1 MRKITKGGAM
11 GGIKRATQALPKGRI
26 TPGYKMP
33 DMKIKTSTPTTMP
46 KKKTLP
52 KKGMPMNYKNPK
64 YRPSNGVGVG
74 M

>member
-1 MRKITKGGAM
+1 MIKKIMKGGKAAM
-11 GGIKRATQALPKGRI
+11 KMAVPKGRI

-33 DMKIKTSTPTTMP
+33 NTMKTTTPMTMP

-52 KKGMPMNYKNPK
+52 KKAMPMNYKNPK
-64 YRPSNGVGVG
+64 YKPSNGIGVG